1 MNFNNKTVLITGAA
15 SGIGQTTAIAFAKY
29 GAQVVVSDVQ
39 LEAGRETVRLI
50 EKDKGRAIFVEA
62 DVADYEA
69 VKSLIEQ
76 TVEAFGSLDIAVN
89 NAGIGPKKVARTH
102 QHGVEDWHRV
112 IAVNQTGVFYGM
124 QFEIEQMLKQGSGV
138 IVNIASVAGLK
149 ALPNNIAYTASK
161 HAVVGMTKTAALEYA
176 RKNIRVN
183 AVCPVFTESAMLDDL
198 LSTKE
203 GLREQLK
210 RNIPMGRYGETNEIA
225 NAILWLSSDDASFMT
240 GHALPVDGG
249 TMA

>member
-1 MNFNNKTVLITGAA
+1 MNFKNKTVLITGAA
-15 SGIGQTTAIAFAKY
+15 SGIGRATALAFASL
-29 GAQVVVSDVQ
+29 GAKVMVSDVQ
-39 LEAGRETVRLI
+39 VEAGKETVQLI
-50 EKDKGRAIFVEA
+50 EEEKGEALFIEA

-69 VKSLIEQ
+69 VKSLVKQ
-76 TVEAFGSLDIAVN
+76 TVEQFGSLDIAVN
-89 NAGIGPKKVARTH
+89 NAGIGPKKVARTD
-102 QHGVEDWHRV
+102 QHSVEDWHRV

-124 QFEIEQMLKQGSGV
+124 QLQIEQMLKQDGGV

-161 HAVVGMTKTAALEYA
+161 HAVIGMTKTAALEYA

-198 LSTKE
+198 LNTKE
-203 GLREQLK
+203 GLRDQLK
-210 RNIPMGRYGETNEIA
+210 RSIPMGRYGKANEIA
-225 NAILWLSSDDASFMT
+225 QAILWLSSDAASFMT